1 LGNKIGVNVTIP
13 APVSTSHGVGLTG
26 GRGVYGIE
34 TPPLKVENVSLMKL
48 VGVMGLWIDVN
59 PNDLESCSGITCGCA
74 SSTTK

>member
-1 LGNKIGVNVTIP
+1 
-13 APVSTSHGVGLTG
+13 
-26 GRGVYGIE
+26 VYGIE

-59 PNDLESCSGITCGCA
+59 PNDLESCLGITCGCA